1 MHTIIIK
8 HYAWKA
14 VQKVV
19 QIVQTVPDGNL
30 TQHCLRGPFLAEA
43 RWELQEKKNK
53 LLATMKTFGDSNIAH
68 PLLTN
73 FSLNIFAMPM
83 PMLIKIYP

>member
-1 MHTIIIK
+1 M

-19 QIVQTVPDGNL
+19 QIVQTVPDGTL
-30 TQHCLRGPFLAEA
+30 AQHCLRGPFLAEA
-43 RWELQEKKNK
+43 RWELQEKKNQ
-53 LLATMKTFGDSNIAH
+53 LLATMKTYGNLDIAH

-73 FSLNIFAMPM
+73 FSMTIFAMP
-83 PMLIKIYP
+83 LKKIHRKNIHCPV